1 MKAKANEKGK
11 IWLKKETQPYRA
23 SILFLT
29 CLAVLTTAFSIL
41 FAYTVRYLINS
52 ASDKQTEKLWLFAGL
67 LLGFLVLK
75 ILLKI
80 IIRLKDYCLRQ

>member
-52 ASDKQTEKLWLFAGL
+52 ATNEDKGML
-67 LLGFLVLK
+67 LLFSAVLLA
-75 ILLKI
+75 ILLIKI
-80 IIRLKDYCLRQ
+80 ILRCKTK